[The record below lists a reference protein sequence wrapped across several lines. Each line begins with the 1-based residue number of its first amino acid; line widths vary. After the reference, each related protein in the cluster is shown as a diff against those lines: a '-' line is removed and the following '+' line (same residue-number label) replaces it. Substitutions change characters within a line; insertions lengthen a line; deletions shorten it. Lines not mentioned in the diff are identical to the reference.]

1 MGIDTNFEWRYP
13 PVLLKGFGV
22 SITLCLDCLTES
34 RHGEFHVPG
43 AAQSHKIISSL
54 VYFVVS
60 KFVIFISTVGFKDL
74 VR

>member
-1 MGIDTNFEWRYP
+1 M
-13 PVLLKGFGV
+13 
-22 SITLCLDCLTES
+22 
-34 RHGEFHVPG
+34 PG